1 MAQVSSPV
9 HLLSLLPPEKLI
21 AIMLKIA
28 LTGGAG
34 SGKSTV
40 ARMFQELGAQ
50 VVDADDAA
58 REAVRPGTPAW
69 EELRR
74 AFGSGF
80 FQENGELDRAKMA
93 SAAFSD
99 PEVRQKLNA
108 ILHPC
113 IIQIIRDK
121 VRQLAEKG
129 EQLVIVEVPLL
140 FEAGLQNAYD
150 RIIVVYADSA
160 QQMQRLEGRDER
172 DPAEIAGIL
181 AAQWPLEKK
190 CQLAHYV
197 VDNRG
202 ALEDTKEQV
211 ENIWRDLKIS

>member
-1 MAQVSSPV
+1 
-9 HLLSLLPPEKLI
+9 
-21 AIMLKIA
+21 MLKIA

-40 ARMFQELGAQ
+40 ARIFKDLGAT
-50 VVDADDAA
+50 VLDADDAA

-69 EELRR
+69 EELKR
-74 AFGSGF
+74 AFGPEF
-80 FQENGELDRAKMA
+80 FKEDGSLNRGKMA
-93 SAAFSD
+93 RAAFSD
-99 PEVRQKLNA
+99 PEARQKLNA
-108 ILHPC
+108 ILHPR

-121 VRQLAEKG
+121 ARRLAEAG
-129 EQLVIVEVPLL
+129 EKLVIVEVPLL

-150 RIIVVYADSA
+150 RIIVIYADPA
-160 QQMQRLEGRDER
+160 QQMHRLAGRDER
-172 DPAEIAGIL
+172 DAAEIAGIL
-181 AAQWPLEKK
+181 AAQWPLAKK

-202 ALEDTKEQV
+202 ALEDTKRQV